1 MLEIA
6 NKRKR
11 CLEDSLTQHMLRRE
25 AGDLLAANKTR
36 LTEIN
41 EMTTAIQVERSQEV
55 QSVAAHIQVRMC
67 SML

>member
-1 MLEIA
+1 
-6 NKRKR
+6 
-11 CLEDSLTQHMLRRE
+11 MLRRE